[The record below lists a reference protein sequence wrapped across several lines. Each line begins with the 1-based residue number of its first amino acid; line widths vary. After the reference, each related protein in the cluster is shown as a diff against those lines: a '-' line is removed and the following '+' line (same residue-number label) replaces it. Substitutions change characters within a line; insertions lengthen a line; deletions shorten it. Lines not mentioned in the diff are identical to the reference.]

1 MGLTGK
7 FRIEKFE
14 NYDLENDGIIVT
26 YVPKFEYVSDE
37 GGRMYVVVDDQEFDN
52 YGKEFLCGKTRE
64 EARGRANLYVD
75 RILNHS

>member
-7 FRIEKFE
+7 FRIEKVE
-14 NYDLENDGIIVT
+14 NYDWENDDIIVT
-26 YVPKFEYVSDE
+26 YVPKFEYVSDD

-52 YGKEFLCGKTRE
+52 YGKEFLCGNTLD

-75 RILNHS
+75 RILNNS

>member
-7 FRIEKFE
+7 FRIEKVE
-14 NYDLENDGIIVT
+14 NYDWENDGIIVT
-26 YVPKFEYVSDE
+26 YVPKFEYVSAD

-52 YGKEFLCGKTRE
+52 YGKEFLCGKTQD
-64 EARGRANLYVD
+64 EARERANLYVD